1 MKKNSFLFFR
11 LGLLLLPLL
20 QAGCAGA
27 LRSYEMELQ
36 TVTQWVAVNRPNLA
50 LQTLEKHNTDP
61 EKDLLY
67 YMEKGELLR
76 MQQAFAESQ
85 SSWMAAD
92 QKVQAWEDLARSNPD
107 RVLGSMASMLVN
119 DKVRTYEGYDYEKV
133 LLTAQIAL
141 NHIALGDW
149 EAARVEIK
157 KTHEREAII
166 AALHAKKVMQEEAES
181 DKRHVVRDIK
191 DLHGY
196 PVETLHDPQVIALK
210 NSYQNAF
217 SHYLAGFIYEA
228 LNEPGLAAPGY
239 RQAIE
244 LRPDLPFLEEGLKRL
259 DRRMERSAAGKTD
272 LLFVLEGGMAPTRSS
287 VMIPLPIPSG
297 GVVSLSFPVVPNNPS
312 ASYHPGPLQING
324 DTLVEMAAVTSVDAM
339 ARRAVWDDLPGILL
353 RSTIRAATRGVMQ
366 HQANKKGNELAGLA
380 IMLTG
385 LVTESAD
392 ERAWRTLPA
401 TLYLG
406 RVALPP
412 GSHTL
417 SFDTAYGNR
426 ATLTLNVHGRYQLV
440 PIRVVGDTLYLANT
454 PGSSYGVLAST
465 GKRPVQDGG
474 KREAGEGAKKLKRG
488 RSAE

>member
-1 MKKNSFLFFR
+1 MKTNSFSLLR

-20 QAGCAGA
+20 QVGCAGA
-27 LRSYEMELQ
+27 LRSYDMELQ
-36 TVTQWVAVNRPNLA
+36 QVTYLVKANKPNLA
-50 LQTLEKHNTDP
+50 LQALEKHNPYP

-76 MQQAFAESQ
+76 MQQAFAESRT
-85 SSWMAAD
+85 SWIAAD
-92 QKVQAWEDLARSNPD
+92 QKVQQWEDLVRTNLD
-107 RVLGSMASMLVN
+107 KVLGDIGTLVVN

-133 LLTAQIAL
+133 LLTAQLAL

-149 EAARVEIK
+149 EAARVEMK

-166 AALHAKKVMQEEAES
+166 AELHAKKVMQEEEES
-181 DKRHVVRDIK
+181 GNRHVTRNVKELD
-191 DLHGY
+191 GY
-196 PVETLHDPQVIALK
+196 PVDTLNDPQVIALQ

-244 LRPDLPFLEEGLKRL
+244 LRPDIPFLEEGLKRL

-272 LLFVLEGGMAPTRSS
+272 VLFVVEGGMAPTRSS
-287 VMIPLPIPSG
+287 VMIPLPIPSVG
-297 GVVSLSFPVVPNNPS
+297 LVSISFPVVPENPS
-312 ASYHPGPLQING
+312 ASYHPGPLQLNG
-324 DTLVEMAAVTSVDAM
+324 EIMVDMAAVTSVDAM
-339 ARRAVWDDLPGILL
+339 ARRALWDDLPGIIL
-353 RSTIRAATRGVMQ
+353 RSTIRAATKGIAQR
-366 HQANKKGNELAGLA
+366 QANKKGNELVGLA

-401 TLYLG
+401 TIHLG
-406 RVALPP
+406 RIALPP
-412 GSHTL
+412 GRYTL
-417 SFDTAYGNR
+417 SFDTAHGNR
-426 ATLTLNVHGRYQLV
+426 ATMPLDVSGRYQLV

-454 PGSSYGVLAST
+454 PGSSYGVLAPAE
-465 GKRPVQDGG
+465 KRPVNAGG
-474 KREAGEGAKKLKRG
+474 KREREGGKKWKKERPT
-488 RSAE
+488 E